1 MRHVELREWGA
12 RNYFPCTDQYQIQLI
27 LTSTDQISVS
37 IWRTIHVA
45 TLTVFTVNDFTRAR
59 LKFKIHDQLIRTK
72 DFSPLPHPLRN
83 PPPSHLLH
91 KSLLPSPPCT
101 SYTIH
106 PSPLTQA
113 TLSLTSSTLHPFP
126 HLSCN
131 PPLPSPLI
139 QSTPPL
145 PARLTQLTPP
155 RTSYTTY
162 PSPAL
167 PPYHIGSLR
176 TGRFPVHCTPQHPM
190 NCPWGNTNFTVDA
203 PLQWNDWGTAC
214 EVRSMNLSLTLH
226 FTPPEEDSGDSRWKH
241 FGISGLEMPGV
252 WDKVELL
259 GNNAIS

>member
-45 TLTVFTVNDFTRAR
+45 TFTVFTVNDFTRAR

-155 RTSYTTY
+155 LPYPLITLAVSAQAVSQSTAHLGIRWIVPGETKISQLMHLYSGTTEEQ
-162 PSPAL
+162 
-167 PPYHIGSLR
+167 
-176 TGRFPVHCTPQHPM
+176 PV
-190 NCPWGNTNFTVDA
+190 
-203 PLQWNDWGTAC
+203 
-214 EVRSMNLSLTLH
+214 
-226 FTPPEEDSGDSRWKH
+226 K
-241 FGISGLEMPGV
+241 LEA
-252 WDKVELL
+252 WIYL
-259 GNNAIS
+259 